1 MMSFIRNL
9 LGVKTDQAVDGLMS
23 ALVQWDPHAATE
35 AELRTM
41 EQNLDQLGHQVAA
54 AKSSFDKEQH
64 EAEAIQLLANQ
75 RMAAANTLQT
85 EFEGTQFN
93 LPRKAELERSLAT
106 LIGLLEEMAP
116 DIDREKQDAVDAA
129 EFLHSLQ
136 AAYADAAQKLKT
148 ARSDL
153 TRAQRDMSRAEQQRE
168 RAESRAEASRQ
179 AAGLS
184 GATSGLTVALKAMQ
198 DTAQRNLQEAEAA
211 NLKARMLMPTAPEEA
226 DPHIVAAMAQVRGT
240 LPATQ
245 SSTLTNRLE
254 SLRQKQISSS

>member
-1 MMSFIRNL
+1 MSFIRNL

-41 EQNLDQLGHQVAA
+41 EQNLDELGHQVAS
-54 AKSSFDKEQH
+54 AKIGFDKEQR
-64 EAEAIQLLANQ
+64 EADAIQLLANQ
-75 RMAAANTLQT
+75 RMAAADALQK
-85 EFEGTQFN
+85 EFEATNFN
-93 LPRKAELERSLAT
+93 LPRRAEIERSLNT
-106 LIGLLEEMAP
+106 LVGLLEEMAP

-136 AAYADAAQKLKT
+136 AMYHEAAQKLKT

-153 TRAQRDMSRAEQQRE
+153 DRAQRDMSRAEQQRQMAE
-168 RAESRAEASRQ
+168 NRAQASRQ

-198 DTAQRNLQEAEAA
+198 DTAQRNLEEAEAA
-211 NLKARMLMPTAPEEA
+211 NLKSRMLAPTKPEES
-226 DPHIVAAMAQVRGT
+226 DPNIVAAMAQVRGT
-240 LPATQ
+240 LSPPQ
-245 SSTLTNRLE
+245 STLTNRLE
-254 SLRQKQISSS
+254 SLRLKQIGNS